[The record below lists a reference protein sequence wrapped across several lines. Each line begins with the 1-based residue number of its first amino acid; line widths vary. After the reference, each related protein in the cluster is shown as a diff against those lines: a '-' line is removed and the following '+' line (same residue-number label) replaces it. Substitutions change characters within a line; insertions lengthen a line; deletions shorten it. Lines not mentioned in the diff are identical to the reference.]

1 MMALTG
7 KIASGEQDEVP
18 TVEAVFAPARVSAL
32 GPGESSL

>member
-7 KIASGEQDEVP
+7 KIVSGEQDEVP

-32 GPGESSL
+32 GQGESSL